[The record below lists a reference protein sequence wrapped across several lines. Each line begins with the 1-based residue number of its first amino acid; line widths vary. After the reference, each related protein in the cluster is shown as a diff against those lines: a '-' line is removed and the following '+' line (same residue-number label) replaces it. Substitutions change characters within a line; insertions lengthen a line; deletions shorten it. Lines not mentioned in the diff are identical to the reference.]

1 MCWLL
6 WPFVLILSPLMAFA
20 RHRYFLSFL
29 GGVSVGVFS
38 ISRGAGG
45 ASFSVTV
52 NDFSVSAS
60 VLTVDLSPNVFL
72 YLFVLS
78 ETFDMT
84 EACGN

>member
-1 MCWLL
+1 
-6 WPFVLILSPLMAFA
+6 MAFA

-38 ISRGAGG
+38 ISRGAGE

-52 NDFSVSAS
+52 NDFSVSAA

>member
-1 MCWLL
+1 M
-6 WPFVLILSPLMAFA
+6 V
-20 RHRYFLSFL
+20 FLSEFFRYQEVQ
-29 GGVSVGVFS
+29 GVVS
-38 ISRGAGG
+38 
-45 ASFSVTV
+45 SFSVTV

-60 VLTVDLSPNVFL
+60 VLTVDLSPNVFF

>member
-1 MCWLL
+1 
-6 WPFVLILSPLMAFA
+6 MAFA

-38 ISRGAGG
+38 RSRGAGG

>member
-1 MCWLL
+1 
-6 WPFVLILSPLMAFA
+6 MAFA
-20 RHRYFLSFL
+20 RHRYFLSCL

-60 VLTVDLSPNVFL
+60 VLTDLSPNVFL

>member
-1 MCWLL
+1 LL
-6 WPFVLILSPLMAFA
+6 GIGIFCRFWVV
-20 RHRYFLSFL
+20 FLSEFFRYQEVQ
-29 GGVSVGVFS
+29 GVVS
-38 ISRGAGG
+38 
-45 ASFSVTV
+45 SFSVTV

>member
-1 MCWLL
+1 
-6 WPFVLILSPLMAFA
+6 MAFA

-29 GGVSVGVFS
+29 GGVSVGEFS

>member
-1 MCWLL
+1 MLAIVAVRPL
-6 WPFVLILSPLMAFA
+6 FVTVD
-20 RHRYFLSFL
+20 
-29 GGVSVGVFS
+29 GVCSASVFS
-38 ISRGAGG
+38 VVFGWCFCRSFFDIKRCRG